1 MTTNDRPTL
10 ITAEQLN
17 RTCYGMEI
25 SSGFLS
31 PAEEGENAG
40 KRDNDR
46 AEAEDGNFP
55 FGQTEDGWNQTD
67 LAPILEIIEDAVE
80 VKYEIENCRRGSYID
95 GATNDDLACH
105 LLDMAEALKHQARI
119 LIDKSED

>member
-1 MTTNDRPTL
+1 MGTSERKTPSDSQEIKTMTTNDRPTL

-55 FGQTEDGWNQTD
+55 FGQT
-67 LAPILEIIEDAVE
+67 L
-80 VKYEIENCRRGSYID
+80 S
-95 GATNDDLACH
+95 
-105 LLDMAEALKHQARI
+105 
-119 LIDKSED
+119 LIHI